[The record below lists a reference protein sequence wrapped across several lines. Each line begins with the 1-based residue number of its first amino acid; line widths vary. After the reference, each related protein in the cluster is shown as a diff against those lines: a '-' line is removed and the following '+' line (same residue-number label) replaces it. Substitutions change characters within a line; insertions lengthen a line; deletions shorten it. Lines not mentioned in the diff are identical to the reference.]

1 MSLWKKLLEE
11 EEDGWK
17 KLKRELSGYMGEELG
32 LTYSQIEEFFDLD
45 YRLRKDLGLF
55 GKKDE
60 TNKSDDA

>member
-1 MSLWKKLLEE
+1 MSLWKKILNE

-17 KLKRELSGYMGEELG
+17 KLKRELSEYMEEELG
-32 LTYSQIEEFFDLD
+32 LTYSQVNEFFDLD

-60 TNKSDDA
+60 TNKLDDA